1 MAKKSKFAKVVVALG
16 AIGVASKIAYDK
28 YKNVKDDFVKE
39 ETASAEDDVKKYNA
53 IFEKKVVEVED
64 EEFMGCEVKAV
75 GSKAVIDLGLAVFE
89 RDVYI
94 NFSSNAS
101 TVTIILPE
109 GVNVTCD
116 VEKKLSGVRNLVENS
131 DEDGVH
137 TVYIIGKA
145 VCSNVEIIPVNFYID
160 DDDFEDIDDSE
171 VLSGECINSPV
182 LGQIPPERL
191 SGGVKTLLLILNEP
205 DRIFNASTC
214 GDNCA
219 KWILEIGRIKDVTIN
234 LRHMMSFGKDTKF
247 EIKVQ
252 NGGETVHSMKEL
264 VPIANKY
271 LNEMKQ
277 E

>member
-1 MAKKSKFAKVVVALG
+1 MAKKSKFAKAVVALG

-28 YKNVKDDFVKE
+28 YKNVKADFVKE

-160 DDDFEDIDDSE
+160 DDDFED
-171 VLSGECINSPV
+171 
-182 LGQIPPERL
+182 
-191 SGGVKTLLLILNEP
+191 LI
-205 DRIFNASTC
+205 IVAQ
-214 GDNCA
+214 
-219 KWILEIGRIKDVTIN
+219 
-234 LRHMMSFGKDTKF
+234 KF
-247 EIKVQ
+247 D
-252 NGGETVHSMKEL
+252 L
-264 VPIANKY
+264 A
-271 LNEMKQ
+271 
-277 E
+277 